1 MKKTAIIISEQQF
14 YNMVRNAILTGID
27 DQPEEDSD
35 VESDDS
41 QPDDNKPPATTAKSK
56 TPTTTPKP
64 DAMQKKPTQKGNEQF
79 TTLNLNTP
87 VGFRAYI
94 DICSRYINT
103 RKSNLLKITGEMMAN
118 AAKNAF
124 NNTGVY
130 VPPELALAQLAIEG
144 GFVNNPNARPI
155 RTKNPF
161 NVGNVDTGANKYL
174 PDVSSGIQL
183 YYDKMAKLYLGDGKT
198 PESLLNNFVN
208 KSGRRYASAP
218 NYESSVKNIVNQ
230 IKNISAPIY
239 ANINKNANKLI

>member
-14 YNMVRNAILTGID
+14 YNMVRNAILTGVD
-27 DQPEEDSD
+27 DQPEEDSE
-35 VESDDS
+35 VESNDS
-41 QPDDNKPPATTAKSK
+41 QPDDNKPPATTAKSNAK
-56 TPTTTPKP
+56 AK
-64 DAMQKKPTQKGNEQF
+64 QSTQKSNEQF
-79 TTLNLNTP
+79 TTLDLNTP
-87 VGFRAYI
+87 VGFRAYV

-103 RKSNLLKITGEMMAN
+103 RKSNLLKITGDMMAN

-124 NNTGVY
+124 NKTGVY

-161 NVGNVDTGANKYL
+161 NVGNVDTGANKFL

-218 NYESSVKNIVNQ
+218 NYESSVKSIVNQ
-230 IKNISAPIY
+230 IRNISAPIY
-239 ANINKNANKLI
+239 ANINKTINKLS

>member
-14 YNMVRNAILTGID
+14 YKMVRNAILTGFD
-27 DQPEEDSD
+27 DQPENDSEEESGEDY
-35 VESDDS
+35 DDS
-41 QPDDNKPPATTAKSK
+41 KNDKITPPATTAKSK
-56 TPTTTPKP
+56 TPTTTAKS
-64 DAMQKKPTQKGNEQF
+64 TQKSNQQF
-79 TTLNLNTP
+79 TTLDLNTP

-103 RKSNLLKITGEMMAN
+103 RNSNLLKITGEMMAN